1 MTLPIHY
8 PLRGLKQLS
17 KRFGEVQ
24 SETNVQEIASKS
36 SQVLPKVKKK

>member
-1 MTLPIHY
+1 MTLTIHY
-8 PLRGLKQLS
+8 PLRGQKQLN

-24 SETNVQEIASKS
+24 SETNVQEITSKS